1 MTNSMNEVIEKIRRQ
16 FKDASITEIDERE
29 IKIDALQENVL
40 GILSILK
47 NEGFSHLSLLT
58 CVDWIENKE
67 FELVYI
73 LFSWKDGGK
82 IIVSTRIDRENP
94 KFVTMKHMWPVARF
108 YEREIHEFFGVEF
121 EGNDD
126 MKPLILELW
135 DDIPPLRKDFD
146 PLEYSR
152 RKFPDREYKKDVLQ
166 EARTFR
172 GEMNG

>member
-1 MTNSMNEVIEKIRRQ
+1 MTSSMNEVIEKIRRQ
-16 FKDASITEIDERE
+16 FKDVSITETDERE
-29 IKIDALQENVL
+29 VKIDALQENVL

-94 KFVTMKHMWPVARF
+94 KFVTVKHMWPVARF

-166 EARTFR
+166 EARIFR
-172 GEMNG
+172 GETNG

>member
-121 EGNDD
+121 EGNDN

-166 EARTFR
+166 EARIFR
-172 GEMNG
+172 GETNG

>member
-1 MTNSMNEVIEKIRRQ
+1 VTNSMNEVIKKIRRQ
-16 FKDASITEIDERE
+16 FKDVFITEIDERE
-29 IKIDALQENVL
+29 VKIDVPQENVL

-47 NEGFSHLSLLT
+47 NEGFSHLSLLI

-94 KFVTMKHMWPVARF
+94 KFVTVKHMWPVARF

-135 DDIPPLRKDFD
+135 DDIPPSRKDFD
-146 PLEYSR
+146 P
-152 RKFPDREYKKDVLQ
+152 
-166 EARTFR
+166 
-172 GEMNG
+172 

>member
-1 MTNSMNEVIEKIRRQ
+1 MTSSMNEVIEKIRRQ
-16 FKDASITEIDERE
+16 FKDVSITETDERE
-29 IKIDALQENVL
+29 VKIDALQENVL

-94 KFVTMKHMWPVARF
+94 KFVTVKHMWPVARF

-152 RKFPDREYKKDVLQ
+152 RKFPDREYKKNVLQ

>member
-1 MTNSMNEVIEKIRRQ
+1 MNEVIEKIRRQ

-29 IKIDALQENVL
+29 VKIDALQENVL

-82 IIVSTRIDRENP
+82 IIVSTGIDRENP
-94 KFVTMKHMWPVARF
+94 KFVTVKHMWPVARF

-166 EARTFR
+166 EARIFR
-172 GEMNG
+172 GETNG

>member
-94 KFVTMKHMWPVARF
+94 KFVTVKHMWPVARF

-152 RKFPDREYKKDVLQ
+152 KKFPDREYKKDVLQ

>member
-94 KFVTMKHMWPVARF
+94 KFVTVKHMWPVARF

-166 EARTFR
+166 EARIFR
-172 GEMNG
+172 GETNG

>member
-29 IKIDALQENVL
+29 VKIDALQENVL

-94 KFVTMKHMWPVARF
+94 KFVTVKHMWPVARF

-166 EARTFR
+166 EARIFR
-172 GEMNG
+172 GETNG